1 MATAP
6 LNYIPGGDPAAE
18 EANRKYQEA
27 LDKMLQSLDARKNR
41 LFDPTLLAFA
51 GAMLDPGRTGS
62 FGEALGRAAGAVGAS
77 EAQRAKEDQELAKMR
92 LELAQAG
99 IGLEAQRARDRA
111 YQQELGGPQTTL
123 GMTPPAAVGAPTPAA
138 GMPTPGVIPGG
149 MPGAAPAQPQPI
161 APGESA
167 RTFPVPSAGTAP
179 AAATAAPQ
187 APPGFEGVAG
197 IPTLP
202 PDPKFLGRQDYLRAA
217 QREGRPF
224 AQALKEASDIEAK
237 RYDVKEGGVLDR
249 RTGMFFQFPKG
260 ELVERQ
266 IGGSSYTVPSQIA
279 AQLDLYQSTNN
290 PKYAELAK
298 QVTEGGVAGPLKS
311 VTERAAEREGA
322 VTEAKGMA
330 ETAVKKASEAEGK
343 RATAGTM
350 LFNANRVQQLVQ
362 RSPDAFGI
370 FARPGIVAAIGN
382 VVNQGLRAGA
392 TSVQL
397 GGFEDSIRAL
407 MPGVK
412 QQDLN
417 NVAQAAGAM
426 AEIELAYTVLYMQK
440 QGAITEGEREIVR
453 RIGGTTSQNAQVLAE
468 KGKLIQLRA
477 QHDINVYDAW
487 RKFQEENPRKN
498 YNDFERSPTYQN
510 MLKQYDSTVSRSFG
524 IAPPQQSVSP
534 GDFTVRKITPSR

>member
-1 MATAP
+1 METAP
-6 LNYIPGGDPAAE
+6 LNYISGGDPAAQ

-51 GAMLDPGRTGS
+51 GAMLDPGKTGS
-62 FGEALGRAAGAVGAS
+62 FGEALGRAAGAVGES
-77 EAQRAKEDQELAKMR
+77 ETRMAKEDQDLARMR

-111 YQQELGGPQTTL
+111 YQEHLGAPQATL
-123 GMTPPAAVGAPTPAA
+123 GMQPAAPPAGAPMGAPGA
-138 GMPTPGVIPGG
+138 GMPA
-149 MPGAAPAQPQPI
+149 PGAAPAELPPI
-161 APGESA
+161 APGEPA
-167 RTFPVPSAGTAP
+167 RTLPVSPGG
-179 AAATAAPQ
+179 AAPTQ

-197 IPTLP
+197 IPTMP

-217 QREGRPF
+217 QREGRPI
-224 AQALKEASDIEAK
+224 AQALKEAAEVEAK

-266 IGGSSYTVPSQIA
+266 IGGSTYTVPTQIA

-290 PKYAELAK
+290 PKYADLAQ
-298 QVTEGGVAGPLKS
+298 QVTQGGVAGPLKS

-322 VTEAKGMA
+322 VAEAKGMA
-330 ETAVKKASEAEGK
+330 ESAVKKASEAEGK
-343 RATAGTM
+343 RATAGAM

-370 FARPGIVAAIGN
+370 FARPGIVAAVGN
-382 VVNQGLRAGA
+382 VVNQGVRAGA

-417 NVAQAAGAM
+417 NVAMAAGAM

-440 QGAITEGEREIVR
+440 QGAITNSEREIVR
-453 RIGGTTSQNAQVLAE
+453 RIGGTTSQNAGVLAE
-468 KGKLIQLRA
+468 KSKLIQLRS

-487 RKFQEENPRKN
+487 RKFQEDNPRKN
-498 YNDFERSPTYQN
+498 YNDFERSPAYQN
-510 MLKQYDSTVSRSFG
+510 MLKQYDSTISRSFG
-524 IAPPQQSVSP
+524 VAPPQQSVNP
-534 GDFTVRKITPSR
+534 GDFKVRTITPSR